1 MLLDIGTDA
10 FCLNSSGFSFSS
22 PFLPSCGVLLL
33 NTAAVITLIP
43 HKQRLPLC
51 ILFQLSQDCGYR
63 GSDVNPFKFE
73 RDVSMYW
80 SGLDWLIFGNL
91 RGGLKSQVVGEG
103 LKAAQLIML
112 TAVCTPSAHSAVCSW
127 ELLPHYVFLYFFFP
141 FYEGISLSNEIC
153 NLMAIRY
160 GDPDLKIS
168 FESFVCFMLR
178 VEIMGGEA
186 GTMCLARQAGLPWP
200 FQRCSSWHG
209 KVRIK
214 GLSFRVDEE

>member
-1 MLLDIGTDA
+1 MNRKYFYSLQMLLDIGTDA

-91 RGGLKSQVVGEG
+91 RGGLKSQAVGEG

-112 TAVCTPSAHSAVCSW
+112 TAVCTPCAHSAVCSW
-127 ELLPHYVFLYFFFP
+127 ELLPHYVFLYFFF
-141 FYEGISLSNEIC
+141 SL
-153 NLMAIRY
+153 L
-160 GDPDLKIS
+160 
-168 FESFVCFMLR
+168 
-178 VEIMGGEA
+178 
-186 GTMCLARQAGLPWP
+186 
-200 FQRCSSWHG
+200 
-209 KVRIK
+209 
-214 GLSFRVDEE
+214 